1 MEPDPGPIAKLQSA
15 AYSFAVLRASPRF
28 FNSLQSTVY
37 SLQLAAQSVEP
48 DSGPI
53 AKLQSTAYSFA
64 VLRVSPRF
72 FRSLQSIVT
81 VYSLQHSLWSQI
93 PAL

>member
-1 MEPDPGPIAKLQSA
+1 MEPDPGPIAKLQST

-37 SLQLAAQSVEP
+37 SLQLTAESLEP
-48 DSGPI
+48 DPGPR

-64 VLRVSPRF
+64 DLRASPRF
-72 FRSLQSIVT
+72 FNSLQST
-81 VYSLQHSLWSQI
+81 VYSLQFTV
-93 PAL
+93 

>member
-1 MEPDPGPIAKLQSA
+1 MEPDPGPIAKLHST

-37 SLQLAAQSVEP
+37 SLQQTAQSVEP
-48 DSGPI
+48 DPGPI

-64 VLRVSPRF
+64 DLRASSRF
-72 FRSLQSIVT
+72 FNTL
-81 VYSLQHSLWSQI
+81 
-93 PAL
+93 